1 MRLEL
6 TRSCD
11 HYPLKVACIP
21 ISPPAPRCSLLANSY
36 RKVARRTA
44 PLKKPKHKFRFSVF
58 SITIKD
64 HSSAQNRTR
73 TCTSLNTR
81 TWNER
86 VYQFRHLGF
95 FNYELRI
102 KNYECPYSLIVSTS
116 PHIPNSNSK
125 LRINTSKNYFAK
137 KSRKQSCSL
146 PWSGKRDSNSRPRPW
161 QGRALPTEL
170 LPHYLKEHFVASFPK
185 ASAKVLLFFDMTK
198 FFEEKMQKNCNI
210 GHFCMLYGIFLL
222 ILQPISVGR

>member
-1 MRLEL
+1 MKE
-6 TRSCD
+6 
-11 HYPLKVACIP
+11 H
-21 ISPPAPRCSLLANSY
+21 
-36 RKVARRTA
+36 
-44 PLKKPKHKFRFSVF
+44 FG
-58 SITIKD
+58 
-64 HSSAQNRTR
+64 AQNRTR

-95 FNYELRI
+95 RQLWIMSAHAFLVQCTILFIRYSKFRI
-102 KNYECPYSLIVSTS
+102 ACQYFKEF
-116 PHIPNSNSK
+116 
-125 LRINTSKNYFAK
+125 FAK

-170 LPHYLKEHFVASFPK
+170 LPHYVKDHLGASFPK

-198 FFEEKMQKNCNI
+198 FFEEKIQKKCI
-210 GHFCMLYGIFLL
+210 FLLYSMLYGIFLL
-222 ILQPISVGR
+222 ILHSIFEDER